1 MIKNEEKIIERCIMN
16 ALPILDAVCVSD
28 TGSTDSTVEKVFE
41 ISKKIS
47 VPLKIYQDE
56 WKNFGHN
63 RSRSFL
69 NTVDF
74 CKELGWNLED
84 TYGVLLDGDMQL
96 VVGKFDKSLLTADG
110 YRIIQSSNTLD
121 YYNTRFLRLSFPWKC
136 TGVTHEYWD
145 GCQGEGLNKDQIYIN
160 DIGDG
165 GSKGDKFERDIRLLE
180 NGLKEEPKNERY
192 HFYLAQ
198 SYKDTGKFKKAI
210 ELYKKRIK
218 MGGWYEEI
226 WYSHYMISKCWL
238 LLNDEQKFE
247 AWAIKAYNYRKERA
261 ESIYD
266 LTRYFRDKSQHFKA
280 FYYYQ
285 IGKRIPYPEHDML
298 FIEKDVYT
306 YSFDWE
312 HSILQYYIYPNERL
326 EGLKANIAYINKYHQ
341 NEDGVFGNIDFYVK
355 RIADEGSIIN
365 LDLDFRKDNL
375 LSSDY
380 IPSSIALL
388 KIDNNKILANVR
400 YVNYRI
406 QPNGSYMMSKNNVL
420 DYNEKVRT
428 RNAFMYFNNKMEP
441 ISNLTAMDENL
452 SDLPNNDTHILGLED
467 IRLYQQN
474 NKICYT
480 ATSLEYSYNN
490 TIRIVKGEYDINTK
504 KCINNMSLIPPTE
517 TGCEKNWIAIDD
529 KFIYKWHP
537 LEIGI
542 LIDNKLEILTSI
554 TTPKFFKH
562 YRGSSNVFEYN
573 NELWVVTHG
582 IKSCTPRKYFHQ
594 IVILE
599 KETYKV
605 KRYTVPFF
613 FDRYMIEYC
622 LGLVI
627 LNETVYMTAS
637 RNDSSPI
644 ICKVSI
650 NNLEKYFI

>member
-1 MIKNEEKIIERCIMN
+1 MNRKKIILISMIKNEEKIIERCIMN

-285 IGKRIPYPEHDML
+285 IGKRIPYRTRYVIYRKRCLYL
-298 FIEKDVYT
+298 FI
-306 YSFDWE
+306 
-312 HSILQYYIYPNERL
+312 
-326 EGLKANIAYINKYHQ
+326 
-341 NEDGVFGNIDFYVK
+341 
-355 RIADEGSIIN
+355 
-365 LDLDFRKDNL
+365 
-375 LSSDY
+375 
-380 IPSSIALL
+380 
-388 KIDNNKILANVR
+388 
-400 YVNYRI
+400 
-406 QPNGSYMMSKNNVL
+406 
-420 DYNEKVRT
+420 
-428 RNAFMYFNNKMEP
+428 
-441 ISNLTAMDENL
+441 
-452 SDLPNNDTHILGLED
+452 
-467 IRLYQQN
+467 
-474 NKICYT
+474 
-480 ATSLEYSYNN
+480 
-490 TIRIVKGEYDINTK
+490 
-504 KCINNMSLIPPTE
+504 
-517 TGCEKNWIAIDD
+517 
-529 KFIYKWHP
+529 
-537 LEIGI
+537 
-542 LIDNKLEILTSI
+542 
-554 TTPKFFKH
+554 
-562 YRGSSNVFEYN
+562 
-573 NELWVVTHG
+573 
-582 IKSCTPRKYFHQ
+582 
-594 IVILE
+594 
-599 KETYKV
+599 
-605 KRYTVPFF
+605 
-613 FDRYMIEYC
+613 
-622 LGLVI
+622 
-627 LNETVYMTAS
+627 
-637 RNDSSPI
+637 
-644 ICKVSI
+644 
-650 NNLEKYFI
+650 